1 MELNKKVRFIENC
14 YKFNILMN
22 FLSII
27 GLIIFIIKKVE
38 LTYLLGL
45 ITPFSITFFNILF
58 LKKAINSIPLKQK
71 DRYTQQYKR
80 RL

>member
-1 MELNKKVRFIENC
+1 MEIKKVRFIENC
-14 YKFNILMN
+14 YKFNIFMN

-27 GLIIFIIKKVE
+27 GLAIFIIKKAE

-45 ITPFSITFFNILF
+45 MLSFSITFFNILF
-58 LKKAINSIPLKQK
+58 LKKVINSILPKQK
-71 DRYTQQYKR
+71 DKYQQQYKR